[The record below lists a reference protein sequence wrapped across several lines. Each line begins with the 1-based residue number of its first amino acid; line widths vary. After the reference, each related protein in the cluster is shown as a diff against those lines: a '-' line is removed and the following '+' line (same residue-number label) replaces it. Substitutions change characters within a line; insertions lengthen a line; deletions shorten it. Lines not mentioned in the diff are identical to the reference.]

1 MSRFRLWLR
10 LLSAQF
16 CKYLGYL
23 ISEIMID
30 TMRIAKRLKS
40 TSLRLFGGDFK
51 FSGVFVT
58 NQRNHS
64 LANLF

>member
-1 MSRFRLWLR
+1 MSRFLSWLQS
-10 LLSAQF
+10 LSAQF

-30 TMRIAKRLKS
+30 IMRIAKQLKS

-51 FSGVFVT
+51 FFRCV
-58 NQRNHS
+58 RY
-64 LANLF
+64 